1 MTAVC
6 EFYSSSFCKNL
17 KTAFVDSIE
26 FVSNCFSLNVF
37 YFFCSDDTT
46 MPSRKFSVNSQ
57 FSSSSVK
64 TYGSSS
70 NEITA
75 YRRAASV
82 HEINELYA
90 ALNELINS
98 PPTQQRRNTG
108 DSVVSGKSSW
118 STDSNLLE
126 NEANHKV
133 LTKRANSEASS
144 LRPSRSTSCLSS
156 KSCYASICTNTS
168 QVSTAQNTDSQKS
181 SGIYSKLVAKIRGK
195 KAVEGKRGKANQKMR
210 KSSSIDPNVCVID
223 GKPVK
228 SIEDLIEL
236 ASSKNSSSGTKTSAK
251 DKRKRFKTQG
261 RSKANSF
268 DSSESNSLGICV
280 HKVSSK
286 LRTWYTRAASIAATI
301 EDEARSRAE
310 SSMTASSE
318 NFLDDSPCEMNDG
331 DEVKSEEGLALADF
345 DASNADALELKV
357 DDLKQETDTNVDT
370 SKEEVKKNVPR
381 IDLLLKRSYSSYDS
395 SEDVFLCDKDHGA
408 RCTENSRWKSD
419 NRCDLI
425 RRLSLNIVEDVLA
438 GKSASCGNI
447 GKFGRVMHHPDLGSN
462 LKVQQWLKDLDRGI
476 ALKSGKG
483 ISSETAGETIQKLTD
498 LCHDSETAKEGNK
511 DKSQCSGCQVN
522 VQPLPTQP
530 LFYIPNFNKKG
541 SDASVNMIIP
551 L

>member
-1 MTAVC
+1 
-6 EFYSSSFCKNL
+6 
-17 KTAFVDSIE
+17 
-26 FVSNCFSLNVF
+26 
-37 YFFCSDDTT
+37 

-64 TYGSSS
+64 TSGSSS
-70 NEITA
+70 NEISA

-118 STDSNLLE
+118 SSDSNLLE

-133 LTKRANSEASS
+133 LTKRANSESSS
-144 LRPSRSTSCLSS
+144 LRPSRSASCLSS

-168 QVSTAQNTDSQKS
+168 QISTAQNTDSQKS

-210 KSSSIDPNVCVID
+210 KSSSIDPNVCVIN

-236 ASSKNSSSGTKTSAK
+236 ANSKNSSSGTKTSAK
-251 DKRKRFKTQG
+251 DKRKKFKTQG

-318 NFLDDSPCEMNDG
+318 NFLDDSPCEMNGG

-345 DASNADALELKV
+345 DVSNADALELKV
-357 DDLKQETDTNVDT
+357 EDSKQETNVDT

-395 SEDVFLCDKDHGA
+395 SEDVFLCDKNHGV

-447 GKFGRVMHHPDLGSN
+447 GKSGRVMHHPDLGSN
-462 LKVQQWLKDLDRGI
+462 LKVQQWLKDLDSGR

-483 ISSETAGETIQKLTD
+483 ISSQTAEETIQKLTK
-498 LCHDSETAKEGNK
+498 LCHDSETAKEGQ
-511 DKSQCSGCQVN
+511 SQCSGCQVN
-522 VQPLPTQP
+522 VEPLQTQP
-530 LFYIPNFNKKG
+530 LFYIPNFNKKEN
-541 SDASVNMIIP
+541 DASVNMIIP
-551 L
+551 F